1 MAKFYGQVNG
11 GKTSATRTGH
21 HGLTSS
27 CQSYDGSVI
36 TSLSYNTD
44 GKLMVDLSIG
54 EGVST
59 SYGKTVFYGT
69 FEDFVKKF
77 KED

>member
-11 GKTSATRTGH
+11 GRTSATRTGH
-21 HGLTSS
+21 SGITAS
-27 CQSYDGSVI
+27 CQSYNGSVI
-36 TSLSYNTD
+36 TSLNYNKD
-44 GKLMVDLSIG
+44 GKLMVNLSIK
-54 EGVST
+54 EDEST
-59 SYGKTVFYGT
+59 YWGRTVFYGT